1 MNLYFTRK
9 VQTYLSNILSF
20 EKSSPTT
27 CRQSV
32 IASLFCAAICL
43 WIVMIGDLR
52 SHHVRGREAG
62 TIEVSPITYHL
73 SPTTFPGVFPLFPLF
88 PLFFDSAEWL
98 LEWKNWLFC

>member
-9 VQTYLSNILSF
+9 VQTYLSNIHSF
-20 EKSSPTT
+20 EKSSPIT

-52 SHHVRGREAG
+52 SHHVRGRPTNASGVGVLRKTG
-62 TIEVSPITYHL
+62 TIEVSSISYEL
-73 SPTTFPGVFPLFPLF
+73 
-88 PLFFDSAEWL
+88 
-98 LEWKNWLFC
+98 